1 MMRMRTMVAL
11 AAALAGGVTV
21 AAAQQPTGSSTRRP
35 RAQAQ
40 QAAPQ
45 AERMVVYK
53 SPT

>member
-1 MMRMRTMVAL
+1 MIRMRSLVAV
-11 AAALAGGVTV
+11 AAALAGGVAV
-21 AAAQQPTGSSTRRP
+21 AAAQQPIPQPTRRP
-35 RAQAQ
+35 KPPVQ